1 MTRREG
7 YGLDRLLQALEQARS
22 LYQPVALLVAPRT
35 KATAAALG
43 EAARA
48 LDTRV
53 LNLNLALGA
62 ALGPLSAQARR
73 LELARLLDD
82 LAREVPGQ
90 ALVLD
95 GTEILFEPSLGHDP
109 LRLLQGLSRSRPVLA
124 LWPGSRQ
131 GGVLLYGPTGHPEH
145 RRYESHGAILVDPGG

>member
-1 MTRREG
+1 M
-7 YGLDRLLQALEQARS
+7 DRLLQALEQARS

-124 LWPGSRQ
+124 MWPGARQ
-131 GGVLLYGPTGHPEH
+131 GGVLLYGPAGNPEH
-145 RRYESHGAILVDPGG
+145 RRYEAHGAILVDPGG